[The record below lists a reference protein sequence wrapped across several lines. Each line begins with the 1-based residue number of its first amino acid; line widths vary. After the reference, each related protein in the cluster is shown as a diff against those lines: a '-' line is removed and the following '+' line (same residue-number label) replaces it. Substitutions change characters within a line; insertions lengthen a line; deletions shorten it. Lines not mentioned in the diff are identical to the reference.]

1 MKFYIASSFT
11 NKDKVRYVSE
21 KLKSNGYR
29 SITCNLS
36 TLYFFDSKKSNLPFT
51 NGWLTYETTR

>member
-36 TLYFFDSKKSNLPFT
+36 TLYFFDSKKVIFHLQMA
-51 NGWLTYETTR
+51 G